1 MKKLLLFSGLLI
13 AGLAVNAQTAAK
25 NQTAATQQAQSE
37 DPVAKTNKQTER
49 MAQALNLT
57 PDQKTKAYNILL
69 EKNKQM
75 EASKQK
81 NGTNQQAFEDE
92 RKVIR
97 TERDKE
103 LKAILTADQQ
113 AKWLQLKKDQRAN
126 KGAQDDK

>member
-1 MKKLLLFSGLLI
+1 
-13 AGLAVNAQTAAK
+13 
-25 NQTAATQQAQSE
+25 
-37 DPVAKTNKQTER
+37 